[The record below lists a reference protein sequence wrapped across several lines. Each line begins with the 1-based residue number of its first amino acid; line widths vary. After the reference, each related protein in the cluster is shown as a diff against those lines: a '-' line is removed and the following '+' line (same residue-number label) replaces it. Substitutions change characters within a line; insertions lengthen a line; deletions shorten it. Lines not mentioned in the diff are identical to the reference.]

1 MKKNMVFIT
10 LFMFYLSIF
19 AGGNLIENKDKPYKG
34 KWDFKPEMLWQVEN
48 AGDDVLVRVGSI
60 RVDEAGNIYVLELS
74 QLKIFVFT
82 PAGKFLYSFGKK
94 GEGPGEIKN
103 AYRFFLL
110 DDRVIIPELGKFSFF
125 TLKGKFM
132 NSVNTGRM
140 IAPIA
145 FLDANHF
152 LHTGGL
158 LSREKKSSD
167 KLYLFDF
174 ETRKDRII
182 SEIPPEE
189 TLTASSGGMQIML
202 KDSTT
207 TPVIVLGLKEKNLFF
222 GKSDKYL
229 IKKTDLTGSEIFT
242 FSLDGRKR
250 KKISRAFKRKRFENV
265 LVNGRKMSK
274 EMIDQLVKGMP
285 DEVPFFN
292 RIMIDPNGFIHVFVS
307 DLENMSGQEIDI
319 FSPDGKYL
327 YHGEIKMP
335 DNYIIK
341 GGLTF
346 NGSYLHLFAEDEE
359 GEGKLLK
366 FKINMPKKL

>member
-1 MKKNMVFIT
+1 MKKTVVFIT
-10 LFMFYLSIF
+10 FFICCLSLFP
-19 AGGNLIENKDKPYKG
+19 GGNLIENKDKPLKG
-34 KWDFKPEMLWQVEN
+34 EWDFKPELLWQVEN

-60 RVDEAGNIYVLELS
+60 QVDDAGNIYVMELS
-74 QLKIFVFT
+74 QFKIFVFA
-82 PAGKFLYSFGKK
+82 PDGKFLYAFGKK

-125 TLKGKFM
+125 TLQGKFM

-140 IAPIA
+140 IAPIV

-158 LSREKKSSD
+158 LPREKESSGR
-167 KLYLFDF
+167 LYLFDI
-174 ETRKDRII
+174 ETRKDRVI
-182 SEIPPEE
+182 SEIPLEDA
-189 TLTASSGGMQIML
+189 LTAASGGMQIVL
-202 KDSTT
+202 KDSATT
-207 TPVIVLGLKEKNLFF
+207 AAIVLGLKEKHLYF

-229 IKKTDLTGSEIFT
+229 VKKTDLDGSEIFS
-242 FSLDGRKR
+242 FSLYGRKR
-250 KKISRAFKRKRFENV
+250 KKISPAFKRKRFENV
-265 LVNGRKMSK
+265 RVNGRKMSK
-274 EMIDQLVKGMP
+274 EMIDQMVNSMP
-285 DEVPFFN
+285 DKVPFFS
-292 RIMIDPNGFIHVFVS
+292 RIMIDHNGFIHVFVS
-307 DLENMSGQEIDI
+307 DLENESGQEIDI
-319 FSPDGKYL
+319 FSPEGKYL

-335 DNYIIK
+335 DNYIIR

-346 NGSYLHLFAEDEE
+346 KDNYLHLFAEDEE